1 MAPFAKK
8 SVRRAILYGLPFV
21 SLLIALMLRRD
32 ASPFATGDVWWE
44 IGAPVLSIV
53 LLIPT
58 VLVALRHADAAADRL
73 GEPLGTLLLTLAVTT
88 IEVR

>member
-1 MAPFAKK
+1 
-8 SVRRAILYGLPFV
+8 
-21 SLLIALMLRRD
+21 
-32 ASPFATGDVWWE
+32 
-44 IGAPVLSIV
+44 V

-88 IEVR
+88 IEVSLISFVMLHGENNPTLARESVFSVVMLVASGGMASA